1 MDTNNSTGS
10 RLSVSGIRRYSACGY
25 AYKLHRD
32 GVPEQT
38 TAAMWY
44 GRLMHRMLQRVYQG
58 VTPTDA
64 HWEVWREACGS
75 ILSALERW
83 SDLHLA
89 YLQSGAPHTK
99 ARAAW
104 LVDHPDYTMLA
115 TRLAVYQTDVLGMV
129 RWMCS
134 ASLQDRYLRSRTLVR
149 TYGDELRVGGAVL
162 FEGRVVA
169 PLPIG
174 STFTSRAFVSD
185 EDGGSFRLRG
195 TIGSTI
201 VTGVPDVVAYNRERG
216 CWRIGD
222 YKTNRSRLSP
232 AVLRDDAQL
241 NLYRF
246 LLHQAGVIPR
256 NARVE
261 IGQIYL
267 TERVEAV
274 WVDVSDRAG
283 AVSLRLKQQVEQTGR
298 LVDAGVFMPVKGL
311 MSGSGDRCAAC
322 SFAHCCDA

>member
-1 MDTNNSTGS
+1 MDTNNSTGP
-10 RLSVSGIRRYSACGY
+10 RLSVSGIRRYSVCGY

-32 GVPEQT
+32 GVPERV
-38 TAAMWY
+38 TAAIWY
-44 GRLMHRMLQRVYQG
+44 ERLMHRMLEHVYQG
-58 VTPTDA
+58 VTPIDA
-64 HWEVWREACGS
+64 HWEVWKDECGS

-89 YLQSGAPHTK
+89 YLQSGIPHSK

-104 LVDHPDYTMLA
+104 LVDHPDYTVLA
-115 TRLAVYQTDVLGMV
+115 TRLAVYQSDVLNGV
-129 RWMCS
+129 CWTCS
-134 ASLQDRYLRSRTLVR
+134 ASLQDRYLRSRTLAR

-162 FEGRVVA
+162 IAGRMVA
-169 PLPIG
+169 PLPTS
-174 STFTSRAFVSD
+174 STFTSTARVSD
-185 EDGGSFRLRG
+185 EDGGYALLRG
-195 TIGSTI
+195 TIGSATVVGI
-201 VTGVPDVVAYNRERG
+201 PDVVAYCRERD

-241 NLYRF
+241 NLYRV

-261 IGQIYL
+261 VGQIYL
-267 TERVEAV
+267 TERVESV

-283 AVSLRLKQQVEQTGR
+283 TVSLRLRQQVEQTGR
-298 LVDAGVFMPVKGL
+298 LVEAGIFMPVKGL
-311 MSGSGDRCAAC
+311 LNGPGNRCAAC